1 MKKRLLTGLVW
12 LAASMA
18 VPARAADA
26 VMDSIASVDSVIDA
40 AVERAVDS
48 AVDKVVKDGKAH
60 KFFSELWSQFGFGI
74 DARVDL
80 QVNKSRA
87 DEYETKFNVQSLKLV
102 FDGKVLPQVRY
113 YVKVR
118 LTSSSG
124 TYRDNAGSA
133 LNKAWVAFDIK
144 NLSLTVGRQDL
155 LFAAWEYDQNYA
167 DMYIATVV
175 NDKIDGVGTGVNLDY
190 RFYDQHVAFQ
200 VINSSPVNFTD
211 TRNSFAWTL
220 RYVGSFLDG
229 MIQPAVSVTLFNN
242 AVHHDLYFVTG
253 GLKFE
258 RGPWKATLDY
268 YNGRYIES
276 TTFAYPQYGIDTA
289 MNHYVADQSAALN
302 VEYHFHPRWN
312 AILKGTFDYRYDT
325 ELKEDMFARY
335 GVSAAVE
342 YLPFARLPLRA
353 HLAFMYRYYDYKPEW
368 VELFT
373 GGKRRLDEFGVY
385 LGMRWYF
392 QIK

>member
-1 MKKRLLTGLVW
+1 MKKRLLLGLALLSGSLV
-12 LAASMA
+12 L
-18 VPARAADA
+18 PARAA
-26 VMDSIASVDSVIDA
+26 VMDSIAEVDSIIDA

-48 AVDKVVKDGKAH
+48 AVDKAVTEGKAH
-60 KFFSELWSQFGFGI
+60 KFFSDLWNQFGFGI
-74 DARVDL
+74 DARIDL
-80 QVNKSRA
+80 QFSKSRA
-87 DEYETKFNVQSLKLV
+87 DEYETRFNIQSLKLV

-124 TYRDNAGSA
+124 TYRDNAGNA
-133 LNKAWVAFDIK
+133 LNKAWVALDIK
-144 NLSLTVGRQDL
+144 NFSLTVGRQDL

-167 DMYIATVV
+167 DMYIATLV

-190 RFYDQHVAFQ
+190 KFYDQHVALQ

-211 TRNSFAWTL
+211 TRNSFAWTM

-229 MIQPAVSVTLFNN
+229 IIQPAVSVTLFNN
-242 AVHHDLYFVTG
+242 AARHDLYFVTG
-253 GLKFE
+253 GLKFQQ
-258 RGPWKATLDY
+258 GPWKATLDY
-268 YNGRYIES
+268 YNGRYIET
-276 TTFAYPQYGIDTA
+276 TTFAYPQYGVDTVL
-289 MNHYVADQSAALN
+289 NHYVADQSAALN
-302 VEYHFHPRWN
+302 VEYRFHPRWN

-325 ELKEDMFARY
+325 ELQEDMFARY

-353 HLAFMYRYYDYKPEW
+353 HLAFMYRYYDYKPQW
-368 VELFT
+368 VEVFT
-373 GGKRRLDEFGVY
+373 GGRRHMDEFGVY